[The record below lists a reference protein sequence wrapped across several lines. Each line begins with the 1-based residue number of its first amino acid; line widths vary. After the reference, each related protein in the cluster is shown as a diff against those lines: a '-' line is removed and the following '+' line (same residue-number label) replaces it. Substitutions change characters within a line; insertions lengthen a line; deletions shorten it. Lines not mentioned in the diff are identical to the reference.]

1 MTTSESLDPAVT
13 PANARGVS
21 YDRLS
26 SAGPRLA
33 GDYRFIG
40 RCKKCNKTHKLE
52 GQFCSA
58 HGRGPGTWSTEPAS
72 RHGLVIRDQYGI
84 LWETAEHGSSTG
96 TVWVPCDGHHCLLRR
111 VMEGK
116 KASKHECGA
125 RCTNATGPNCD
136 CRCKGKNHGSN
147 C

>member
-1 MTTSESLDPAVT
+1 MTDELTS
-13 PANARGVS
+13 ANAKRVS

-26 SAGPRLA
+26 SAGSTLT

-40 RCKKCNKTHKLE
+40 RCKKCEKTHKLE
-52 GQFCSA
+52 GQFFLA
-58 HGRGPGTWSTEPAS
+58 HGKGPGVVSDQPWS
-72 RHGLVIRDQYGI
+72 RHDYVIRDSYGL
-84 LWETAEHGSSTG
+84 LWTTAGHGSDTA
-96 TVWVPCDGHHCLLRR
+96 TVWVPCGDHRCLLRR

-116 KASKHECGA
+116 KASKHTCGA

-136 CRCKGKNHGSN
+136 CRCKGANHGSN